1 MPLITWDQSLSVG
14 VPDLDAQHRR
24 LVDMINQLHD
34 AMAKGQGRDALKP
47 LLAGLVQYTVTH
59 FQAEEQYMR
68 KINYPNLPQ
77 HKAEHENLVRRV
89 KELTQSYESS
99 RVSLTIETM
108 NFLRDWLTNHIRRVD
123 RQYAS
128 TAAPARGS

>member
-24 LVDMINQLHD
+24 LVDMINDLHD

-47 LLAGLVQYTVTH
+47 LLTRLAQYTVTH

-68 KINYPNLPQ
+68 KINYPNLLQ

-89 KELTQSYESS
+89 KELTQSYESNQIA
-99 RVSLTIETM
+99 LTIETM
-108 NFLRDWLTNHIRRVD
+108 NFLRDWLTSHIRRVD
-123 RQYAS
+123 RQYAP
-128 TAAPARGS
+128 TAAQTRSS

>member
-1 MPLITWDQSLSVG
+1 MPLITWDQGLSVG
-14 VPDLDAQHRR
+14 VPDLDAQHHR

-34 AMAKGQGRDALKP
+34 AMAKGQGREALKP

-77 HKAEHENLVRRV
+77 HKAEHEKLVRRV
-89 KELTQSYESS
+89 KELTQSYESNQI
-99 RVSLTIETM
+99 SLTIETM

-128 TAAPARGS
+128 TATPARGG

>member
-1 MPLITWDQSLSVG
+1 MALITWDQSLSVG

-24 LVDMINQLHD
+24 LVDMINDLHD
-34 AMAKGQGRDALKP
+34 AMAKGRGRDALKP
-47 LLAGLVQYTVTH
+47 LLTRLVQYTATH

-68 KINYPNLPQ
+68 KIDYPNLSQ

-89 KELTQSYESS
+89 KELTQSYESNQI
-99 RVSLTIETM
+99 SLTIETM

-123 RQYAS
+123 RQYAP
-128 TAAPARGS
+128 TAAPSRGD